1 MKLPKKIIAFIASLA
16 MVFSLSAPAFAIPPE
31 AVIAIEML
39 PFAYELYKDWREAHP
54 DAPIS
59 EYPGFNPGG
68 MFGDGFGADRAEA
81 ERVYNSYVSD
91 LQTDLGSTT
100 LIDGGVRVYF
110 VPTEITPS
118 SSGTSVV
125 SLSSVGEVPVSGYI
139 APTNGNKA
147 YCSFSYSN
155 IYAPFP
161 ARYISGLD
169 ITCNNCVLSNSSV
182 SFSTGSYTSVDSTVA
197 KDGLVLW
204 KLSNQ
209 FTPALSINGTTT
221 NLDCTFSF
229 AAYFDFYP
237 LSGESL
243 PTTQNITIN
252 SRPTSITGDYGIMGD
267 NGTITKVD
275 GNVIVDESASTIYNP
290 VTNTTTNFTNWSYDY
305 SDRSYNLTTEAGDT
319 ITVTYGDENITINEG
334 DTIYNVYYVIP
345 QEQPSDPGTDPG
357 TDHTHTYT
365 DEITKQPTC
374 LLSGVRTYTCSCG
387 DSYTKTV
394 PATGH
399 DWQISQQVPNTYDPE
414 TGEQTQTGYTVYT
427 CATCGEQYK
436 STDGAAPPNS
446 SGGES
451 SGGLG
456 DILSGLLGAVGDV
469 IAGLIE
475 GALTL
480 ATKAM
485 EALTGLGD
493 LVSQMIETVLG
504 FFGGFIDFM
513 AAMFPFLPEETFTI
527 LNLGLIL
534 MIAAAVFRKFLN

>member
-1 MKLPKKIIAFIASLA
+1 MPLTKKIIASLCAISICFATLVPSSLA
-16 MVFSLSAPAFAIPPE
+16 APVGEIVGVVWTTVEFLDMALNK
-31 AVIAIEML
+31 IE
-39 PFAYELYKDWREAHP
+39 DWRTANP
-54 DAPIS
+54 DKDIS
-59 EYPGFNPGG
+59 EYPGYNPGG
-68 MFGDGFGADRAEA
+68 TFGGGADRAEA
-81 ERVYNSYVSD
+81 EKAYTSYVSD

-100 LIDGGVRVYF
+100 LIDGGVRYYINTKPVQGDPCTVLSASLSGVNWSVVFRNTASNRGPWLTMDSLVAPCNGKYS
-110 VPTEITPS
+110 TGYSYS
-118 SSGTSVV
+118 SSASECVLKSMGTSSKWADSVYV
-125 SLSSVGEVPVSGYI
+125 ESGEQIYPSTYKSLNFAYI
-139 APTNGNKA
+139 
-147 YCSFSYSN
+147 
-155 IYAPFP
+155 
-161 ARYISGLD
+161 D
-169 ITCNNCVLSNSSV
+169 
-182 SFSTGSYTSVDSTVA
+182 
-197 KDGLVLW
+197 
-204 KLSNQ
+204 
-209 FTPALSINGTTT
+209 
-221 NLDCTFSF
+221 
-229 AAYFDFYP
+229 AAYAYTDYTATGCFWIDFYP
-237 LSGESL
+237 SSASL
-243 PTTQNITIN
+243 PTTQDITIN

-275 GNVIVDESASTIYNP
+275 GNVIVDESASTVYNP

-345 QEQPSDPGTDPG
+345 QEQQQPSDPGTDPG
-357 TDHTHTYT
+357 IDHTHTYT

-436 STDGAAPPNS
+436 STDGAAPPNGSTGDDS
-446 SGGES
+446 SGGI
-451 SGGLG
+451 GGV
-456 DILSGLLGAVGDV
+456 LSGLLGAVGDV

-504 FFGGFIDFM
+504 FFGGFIDFL